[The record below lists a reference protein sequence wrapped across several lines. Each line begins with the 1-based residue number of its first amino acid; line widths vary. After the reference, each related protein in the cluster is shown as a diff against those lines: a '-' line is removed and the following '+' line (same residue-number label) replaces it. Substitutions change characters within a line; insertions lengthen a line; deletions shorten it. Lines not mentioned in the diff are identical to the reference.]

1 MAEEKAG
8 VAPADRFPVPPEA
21 ILDALPDAVYVI
33 DEQRRIRAWNQAAAA
48 LTGYAAQD
56 VLGRVCNDR
65 LLNHVDEDGR
75 SLCGSRCPLRATM
88 VDGRSRQA
96 RVFLHHADGQLIPVH
111 VQAAPLRDADG
122 RIVAAVE
129 TFRDDT
135 EHTRS
140 TRKIAELAV
149 LATHDPLT
157 GLDNRRTMDWQ
168 LERLLDRWNRHGE
181 AFSALLIDLDR
192 FKHVNDTHGHDTGDR
207 LLRAVA
213 ATLIAALGPG
223 DIAVRFGGE
232 EFVVLTAAADPGEL
246 TALAD
251 RLRRLIATT
260 RADVPRGSV
269 SVTASIGGA
278 VIRDG
283 DDAGELLRR
292 ADAAL
297 LRAKRSGRNR
307 SVLTVEAPAP
317 GTAADGAGPGLAEE
331 PDEDVVEGLA

>member
-8 VAPADRFPVPPEA
+8 LTPADSFPVPAEA
-21 ILDALPDAVYVI
+21 ILDALPDAMYVV
-33 DEQRRIRAWNQAAAA
+33 DEQRRIRAWNQAAAT

-75 SLCGSRCPLRATM
+75 SLCGARCPLRATM

-181 AFSALLIDLDR
+181 AFGALVIDLDR
-192 FKHVNDTHGHDTGDR
+192 FKRVNDTHGHDIGDH

-213 ATLIAALGPG
+213 ATLVAALGPG
-223 DIAVRFGGE
+223 DTAVRFGGE
-232 EFVVLTAAADPGEL
+232 EFVVLTAAADTGEL
-246 TALAD
+246 MALAD
-251 RLRRLIATT
+251 RLRRLIAAT
-260 RADVPRGSV
+260 RAGAPQGSV

-278 VIRDG
+278 VVQAG

-292 ADAAL
+292 ADTAL

-307 SVLTVEAPAP
+307 SVLAVDALPSGAAGDEA
-317 GTAADGAGPGLAEE
+317 GAEE
-331 PDEDVVEGLA
+331 PDEVAVEGLA